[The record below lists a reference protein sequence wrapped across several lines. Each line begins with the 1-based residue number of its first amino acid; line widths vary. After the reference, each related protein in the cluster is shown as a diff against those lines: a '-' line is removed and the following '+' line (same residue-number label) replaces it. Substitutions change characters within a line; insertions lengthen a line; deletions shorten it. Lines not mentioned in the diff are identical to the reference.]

1 MVLIMLFNSIM
12 SLLRGGSVDPVG
24 VLMQILAT
32 LVIIFL
38 VLPFH
43 EFAHGWA
50 ANKLGDPT
58 ARLSG
63 RLTFNPLA
71 SIDPLGAVFLLLFGF
86 GWARPVPVDSR
97 YFKNERTGMALT
109 ALAGPAANLIAAY
122 AGALIFY
129 AIGIFAPYN
138 AVVHYILIFFNY
150 YAMINTVLAVFNL
163 VPIPALDGSKILA
176 SFLSDRAR
184 FKFYQYQSMLSMARF
199 RHAFRADRHGGKRCV
214 QRRALVGAAAV
225 PAVRRGVSAYGR
237 GKNGNTFL

>member
-1 MVLIMLFNSIM
+1 MGPIMLFNSIM
-12 SLLRGGSVDPVG
+12 TLLRGGSVDPIS

-58 ARLSG
+58 AKLAG

-71 SIDPLGAVFLLLFGF
+71 SVEPLGAVFLLLFGF
-86 GWARPVPVDSR
+86 GWAKPVPVDSR

-109 ALAGPAANLIAAY
+109 ALAGPLANLIAAY
-122 AGALIFY
+122 LGALVFY

-138 AVVHYILIFFNY
+138 TVVAYILIFFNY

-163 VPIPALDGSKILA
+163 VPIPPLDGSSVFA
-176 SFLSDRAR
+176 FFLPRKYLPKYYR
-184 FKFYQYQSMLSMARF
+184 
-199 RHAFRADRHGGKRCV
+199 V
-214 QRRALVGAAAV
+214 QRYAFPIFMIAVILVPYVLHVNPVGIYLDATAGTV
-225 PAVRRGVSAYGR
+225 FDLLYSFG
-237 GKNGNTFL
+237 

>member
-1 MVLIMLFNSIM
+1 MNSIDIPY
-12 SLLRGGSVDPVG
+12 LICSVLSFIPAIV
-24 VLMQILAT
+24 
-32 LVIIFL
+32 
-38 VLPFH
+38 FH
-43 EFAHGWA
+43 EVAHGFA
-50 ANKLGDPT
+50 AYKLGDPT

-138 AVVHYILIFFNY
+138 AVVHYILIFINY

-163 VPIPALDGSKILA
+163 VPIPPLDGSKILA

-184 FKFYQYQSMLSMARF
+184 FKFYQYQSMLSMVGMVLLVSGMLSGPIGMAENAVYSGVLWLARLPF
-199 RHAFRADRHGGKRCV
+199 QLF
-214 QRRALVGAAAV
+214 
-225 PAVRRGVSAYGR
+225 GVA
-237 GKNGNTFL
+237 

>member
-63 RLTFNPLA
+63 RLTFN
-71 SIDPLGAVFLLLFGF
+71 PLGAVFLLLFGF

-163 VPIPALDGSKILA
+163 VPIPPLDGSKILA

-184 FKFYQYQSMLSMARF
+184 FKFYQYQSMLSMVGMVLLVSGMLSGPIGMAENAVYSGVLWLARLPF
-199 RHAFRADRHGGKRCV
+199 QLF
-214 QRRALVGAAAV
+214 
-225 PAVRRGVSAYGR
+225 GVA
-237 GKNGNTFL
+237 

>member
-63 RLTFNPLA
+63 RL

-163 VPIPALDGSKILA
+163 VPIPPLDGSKILA

-184 FKFYQYQSMLSMARF
+184 FKFYQYQSMLSMVGMVLLVSGMLSGPIGMAENAVYSGVLWLARLPF
-199 RHAFRADRHGGKRCV
+199 QLF
-214 QRRALVGAAAV
+214 
-225 PAVRRGVSAYGR
+225 GVA
-237 GKNGNTFL
+237 

>member
-163 VPIPALDGSKILA
+163 VPIPPLDGSKILA
-176 SFLSDRAR
+176 SFLSDHAR
-184 FKFYQYQSMLSMARF
+184 FKFYQYQSMLSMVGMVLLVSGMLSGPIGMAENAVYSGVLWLARLPF
-199 RHAFRADRHGGKRCV
+199 QLF
-214 QRRALVGAAAV
+214 
-225 PAVRRGVSAYGR
+225 GVA
-237 GKNGNTFL
+237 

>member
-122 AGALIFY
+122 AGALIVY
-129 AIGIFAPYN
+129 ALGIFAPYK

-150 YAMINTVLAVFNL
+150 YARINTGLAVFNL
-163 VPIPALDGSKILA
+163 VPIPPLDGSKILA

-184 FKFYQYQSMLSMARF
+184 FKFYQYQSMLSMVGMVLLVSGMLSGPIGMAENAVYSGVLWLARLPF
-199 RHAFRADRHGGKRCV
+199 QLF
-214 QRRALVGAAAV
+214 
-225 PAVRRGVSAYGR
+225 GVA
-237 GKNGNTFL
+237 

>member
-1 MVLIMLFNSIM
+1 M
-12 SLLRGGSVDPVG
+12 
-24 VLMQILAT
+24 
-32 LVIIFL
+32 
-38 VLPFH
+38 
-43 EFAHGWA
+43 
-50 ANKLGDPT
+50 
-58 ARLSG
+58 
-63 RLTFNPLA
+63 
-71 SIDPLGAVFLLLFGF
+71 FLLLFGF

-163 VPIPALDGSKILA
+163 VPIPPLDGSKILA

-184 FKFYQYQSMLSMARF
+184 FKFYQYQSMLSMVGMVLLVSGMLSGPIGMAENAVYSGVLWLARLPF
-199 RHAFRADRHGGKRCV
+199 QLF
-214 QRRALVGAAAV
+214 
-225 PAVRRGVSAYGR
+225 GVA
-237 GKNGNTFL
+237 

>member
-97 YFKNERTGMALT
+97 YFHNERTGMALT

-163 VPIPALDGSKILA
+163 VPIPPLDGSKILA

-184 FKFYQYQSMLSMARF
+184 FKFYQYQSMLSMVGMVLLVSGMLSGPIGMAENAVYSGVLWLARLPF
-199 RHAFRADRHGGKRCV
+199 QLF
-214 QRRALVGAAAV
+214 
-225 PAVRRGVSAYGR
+225 GVA
-237 GKNGNTFL
+237 